1 MTLEKIRKE
10 IDALDDQMIDL
21 LIRRMTLVEEVI
33 IAKAEENRDVYDSGR
48 EEFILEKIKKR
59 TEDPQYMS
67 TVQAIYKE
75 IMKHSRE
82 YQEKNRIK

>member
-48 EEFILEKIKKR
+48 EAFILEKIKKR
-59 TEDPQYMS
+59 TEDPQYTS
-67 TVQAIYKE
+67 AVQAIYKE

>member
-48 EEFILEKIKKR
+48 ESFILEKIKKR

>member
-33 IAKAEENRDVYDSGR
+33 IAKAEENKDVYDSGR
-48 EEFILEKIKKR
+48 ESFILEKIKKR
-59 TEDPQYMS
+59 TEKPQYEPAIHS
-67 TVQAIYKE
+67 IYKE
-75 IMKHSRE
+75 IMKRSRE
-82 YQEKNRIK
+82 YQEKNRFK

>member
-48 EEFILEKIKKR
+48 EAFILEKIK
-59 TEDPQYMS
+59 
-67 TVQAIYKE
+67 
-75 IMKHSRE
+75 
-82 YQEKNRIK
+82 

>member
-33 IAKAEENRDVYDSGR
+33 IAKAEENKDVYDSGR
-48 EEFILEKIKKR
+48 ESFILEKIKKR